1 MTGINKERN
10 RTVEITDPN
19 LGGAGVEIGCAFFVD
34 FASGIGGGKDF
45 DTDFRGANEDGR
57 FWLIVGFKPARPEPG
72 DVDGLD
78 AVSSRERAL
87 RNDEA
92 LGKQVRQEIAQG
104 KLSAPVA
111 ESWRGSHEDMSV
123 SIGLDSIRQF
133 RQPGICTEFS
143 PTNQIKTGLRL
154 EIRELDRDRHAGKIS
169 QKWKKA

>member
-1 MTGINKERN
+1 MVNARKKRHGTIQ
-10 RTVEITDPN
+10 VTDPN
-19 LGGAGVEIGCAFFVD
+19 LDGAGVEVEGAFFVHL
-34 FASGIGGGKDF
+34 ALSVRRGEDF

-57 FWLIVGFKPARPEPG
+57 FWLIVGFKPARPEPA

-111 ESWRGSHEDMSV
+111 ESWRGSHEDMSM
-123 SIGLDSIRQF
+123 SIGLDSVLQL
-133 RQPGICTEFS
+133 RQPGICTELS
-143 PTNQIKTGLRL
+143 PASEVERSL
-154 EIRELDRDRHAGKIS
+154 
-169 QKWKKA
+169 

>member
-1 MTGINKERN
+1 MIGTNKERH

-19 LGGAGVEIGCAFFVD
+19 LGGAGVEIKCAFFVY
-34 FASGIGGGKDF
+34 FASCIRGGKDF
-45 DTDFRGANEDGR
+45 DTDLWGANEDGR
-57 FWLIVGFKPARPEPG
+57 FWLILDFKPVGTHPNYI
-72 DVDGLD
+72 DSLD

-87 RNDEA
+87 CNDETLRKQ
-92 LGKQVRQEIAQG
+92 LGQKIAQG
-104 KLSAPVA
+104 KLSTPVA
-111 ESWRGSHEDMSV
+111 ESLRGSHEDMSV

-154 EIRELDRDRHAGKIS
+154 EIRELDRDRHAGKIR